1 MGQLPGG
8 VSLQLRSA
16 VQKAYSAAAE
26 NPLEKHAFPVG
37 RVLAEQ
43 LGYPT
48 ELLETLPPI
57 SVDAFAGVSNVAVFA
72 AIPPG
77 TTVLDLG
84 CGAGLDSLIAARRV
98 EGGGRVIGIDF
109 SDSMLA
115 RARQGAAVL
124 GVDVTF
130 VRGDA
135 EQLLLESAA
144 VDVALVNG
152 IFNLNPARAQIFR
165 ELARVVRPGGCVYG
179 AELILREAVSKP
191 GHFTEAEWFA

>member
-1 MGQLPGG
+1 MAQLPGG

-26 NPLEKHAFPVG
+26 KPLEKHAFPVG
-37 RVLAEQ
+37 RVLAKQ
-43 LGYPT
+43 LGYPA

-57 SVDAFAGVSNVAVFA
+57 SVEAFAGVSNVALFA
-72 AIPPG
+72 AIPTG
-77 TTVLDLG
+77 ATVLDLG

-98 EGGGRVIGIDF
+98 GGGGRVIGIDF

-115 RARQGAAVL
+115 RARQAAAEL

-130 VRGDA
+130 LQGDA
-135 EQLLLESAA
+135 EQLLLVRAT

-152 IFNLNPARAQIFR
+152 IFNLNPARAQIFS
-165 ELARVVRPGGCVYG
+165 ELARVVRPGGQVYG